1 MSGIRIHSEHCI
13 GFLKGRWSSLRCLP
27 VHIDNSEG
35 LRYATLW
42 VSACVYLHAF
52 AMNHEDGRFYSQDQ
66 FYKDGQAYMKEQ
78 RIQERRWRRHER
90 QHNTNEENRREEA
103 RDLELLEGKI
113 KREELKEQLF
123 RYIDHTEE

>member
-1 MSGIRIHSEHCI
+1 MTLTASLILFRPEKDTPENTLYNRFVSGVRICSEHCI

-27 VHIDNSEG
+27 VCIDNSEG

-66 FYKDGQAYMKEQ
+66 FYKDGQAYVKEQ
-78 RIQERRWRRHER
+78 RI
-90 QHNTNEENRREEA
+90 NE
-103 RDLELLEGKI
+103 
-113 KREELKEQLF
+113 
-123 RYIDHTEE
+123 